1 MIPWFGQEGHNR
13 ANANEKDRIC
23 VHALRYETGAWPLWQ
38 RGQWP
43 GHGDAAG
50 HGDVAQPAVDAAGH
64 GVGYAMQT
72 IQSTEQ
78 PLLLQLMFLPFLP
91 LLLQLT
97 DALMFLPL
105 LLQLLTPVPLYHILP
120 QLLPTPVRPQHNRRR

>member
-50 HGDVAQPAVDAAGH
+50 HGDVARPAMDAAGH
-64 GVGYAMQT
+64 GAGYAMQPAMEMRRGPCT
-72 IQSTEQ
+72 GTAAMLSR
-78 PLLLQLMFLPFLP
+78 LLV
-91 LLLQLT
+91 
-97 DALMFLPL
+97 A
-105 LLQLLTPVPLYHILP
+105 V
-120 QLLPTPVRPQHNRRR
+120 